1 MVINIQRKEDDKN
14 IGAWFSVSGNISW
27 EELKDIYAKELERY
41 AKTVKIEGFRPGK
54 APLDIVEKRYGEEI
68 KANSIREKI
77 WEALEEETKKKNHWI
92 KIYKIESLVWSQKG
106 DNIEFSLSCEVL
118 PRKKISLDVD
128 LKKPD
133 NFDAKVSDEDIKEEI
148 EILKKRYTTIVDD
161 TEQSELTE
169 NSAGVFDIFAKDIAT
184 ARTYIN
190 QKDVFVDLTSAYE
203 WFKKLVVGMKV
214 GETREGIAYV
224 DRGDKKFRITLKSIK
239 KKVIPSEDD
248 LVKTL
253 GYKSKEEFYEEIK
266 KRIEERKKAELK
278 NILYFTLIYNIS
290 QKSNLPIPQSL
301 IQQKAR
307 QILDDNPN
315 IDKEKLA
322 TSATTLAL
330 EDIVLYNLIED
341 MQLKLSE
348 EEIRQNLKEISTQY
362 RLTEEE
368 VNRLFESKRE
378 ELEDSFLLKKARE
391 KLMEIVESKMA
402 ELMNK

>member
-1 MVINIQRKEDDKN
+1 MVINIQRKEEDKD
-14 IGAWFSVSGNISW
+14 IGAWFSVSGTISLD
-27 EELKDIYAKELERY
+27 ELKDVYARELERY
-41 AKTVKIEGFRPGK
+41 SKSVKIEGFRPGK
-54 APLDIVEKRYGEEI
+54 APLDIVERRYGEEI
-68 KANSIREKI
+68 KANSIKEKI
-77 WEALEEETKKKNHWI
+77 WGALEEETKKKNHWI

-133 NFDAKVSDEDIKEEI
+133 NFDTKVSDEDIKEEI
-148 EILKKRYTTIVDD
+148 EILKKRYTTVVDD

-169 NSAGVFDIFAKDIAT
+169 NSSGVFDIFAKDIAT

-190 QKDVFVDLTSAYE
+190 QKDVFVDLTSAYD

-253 GYKSKEEFYEEIK
+253 GHKSKEEFYEEIK
-266 KRIEERKKAELK
+266 KRIEERKKSELK
-278 NILYFTLIYNIS
+278 NILYFTLIFNIS
-290 QKSNLPIPQSL
+290 QKSDFPIPRSL
-301 IQQKAR
+301 LQQKAR
-307 QILDDNPN
+307 QILDDDPD
-315 IDKEKLA
+315 IDKERLA

-348 EEIRQNLKEISTQY
+348 EEIRQNLKEISNQY
-362 RLTEEE
+362 RLTEAEA
-368 VNRLFESKRE
+368 NRLFESKRE

-391 KLMEIVESKMA
+391 KLMQIVESKM
-402 ELMNK
+402 EKLIK

>member
-1 MVINIQRKEDDKN
+1 MVINIQRKEEDKD
-14 IGAWFSVSGNISW
+14 IGAWFSVSGTISLD
-27 EELKDIYAKELERY
+27 ELKDVYARELERY
-41 AKTVKIEGFRPGK
+41 SKSVKIEGFRPGK
-54 APLDIVEKRYGEEI
+54 APLDIVERRYGEEI
-68 KANSIREKI
+68 KANSIKEKI

-133 NFDAKVSDEDIKEEI
+133 NFDTKVSDDDIKEEI
-148 EILKKRYTTIVDD
+148 EILKKRYTTVVDE

-169 NSAGVFDIFAKDIAT
+169 NSSGVFDIFAKDIAT

-266 KRIEERKKAELK
+266 KRVEERKKAELK
-278 NILYFTLIYNIS
+278 NILYFTLIFNIS
-290 QKSNLPIPQSL
+290 QKSDFPIPRSL
-301 IQQKAR
+301 LQQKAR
-307 QILDDNPN
+307 QILDDDPD
-315 IDKEKLA
+315 IDKERLA

-362 RLTEEE
+362 RLTEAEA
-368 VNRLFESKRE
+368 NRLFESKRE

-391 KLMEIVESKMA
+391 KLMEIVESKM
-402 ELMNK
+402 EKLIK

>member
-1 MVINIQRKEDDKN
+1 MVINIQRKEEDKD
-14 IGAWFSVSGNISW
+14 IGAWFSVSGTISLD
-27 EELKDIYAKELERY
+27 ELKDVYARELERY
-41 AKTVKIEGFRPGK
+41 SKSVKIEGFRPGK
-54 APLDIVEKRYGEEI
+54 APLDIVERRYGEEI
-68 KANSIREKI
+68 KANSIKEKI
-77 WEALEEETKKKNHWI
+77 WEALEEETKKKNYWI

-133 NFDAKVSDEDIKEEI
+133 NFDTKVSDEDIKEEI
-148 EILKKRYTTIVDD
+148 EILKKRYTTVVDG

-169 NSAGVFDIFAKDIAT
+169 NSSGVFDIFAKDIAT

-190 QKDVFVDLTSAYE
+190 QKDVFVDLTSAYD
-203 WFKKLVVGMKV
+203 WFKKLVLGMKV

-253 GYKSKEEFYEEIK
+253 GHKSKEEFYEEIK
-266 KRIEERKKAELK
+266 KRIEERKKSELK
-278 NILYFTLIYNIS
+278 NILYFTLIFNIS
-290 QKSNLPIPQSL
+290 QKSDFPIPRSL
-301 IQQKAR
+301 LQQKAR
-307 QILDDNPN
+307 QILDDDPD
-315 IDKEKLA
+315 IDKERLA

-348 EEIRQNLKEISTQY
+348 EEIRQNLKEISNQY
-362 RLTEEE
+362 RLTEAEA
-368 VNRLFESKRE
+368 NRLFESKRE

-391 KLMEIVESKMA
+391 KLMQIVESKM
-402 ELMNK
+402 EKLIK

>member
-1 MVINIQRKEDDKN
+1 MVINIQRKEEDKD
-14 IGAWFSVSGNISW
+14 IGAWFSVSGTISLD
-27 EELKDIYAKELERY
+27 ELKDVYARELERY
-41 AKTVKIEGFRPGK
+41 SKSVKIEGFRPGK
-54 APLDIVEKRYGEEI
+54 APLDIVERRYGEEI
-68 KANSIREKI
+68 KANSIKEKI
-77 WEALEEETKKKNHWI
+77 WEALEEETKKKNYWI

-133 NFDAKVSDEDIKEEI
+133 NFDTKVSDDDIKEEI
-148 EILKKRYTTIVDD
+148 EILKKRYTTVVDE

-169 NSAGVFDIFAKDIAT
+169 NSSGVFDIFAKDIAT

-190 QKDVFVDLTSAYE
+190 QKDVFVDLTSAYD

-239 KKVIPSEDD
+239 REVIPSEDD

-278 NILYFTLIYNIS
+278 NILYFTLIFNIS
-290 QKSNLPIPQSL
+290 QKSNLPIPRSL
-301 IQQKAR
+301 LQQKAR
-307 QILDDNPN
+307 QILDDNPD

-348 EEIRQNLKEISTQY
+348 EEIRQNLKEISAQY
-362 RLTEEE
+362 RLTEAEA
-368 VNRLFESKRE
+368 NRLFESKRE

-391 KLMEIVESKMA
+391 KLMEIVESKM
-402 ELMNK
+402 EKLIK

>member
-14 IGAWFSVSGNISW
+14 IGAWFSVSGTISLD
-27 EELKDIYAKELERY
+27 ELKDIYAKELERY
-41 AKTVKIEGFRPGK
+41 SKTVKIEGFRPGK

-68 KANSIREKI
+68 KANSIKEKI

-133 NFDAKVSDEDIKEEI
+133 NFDTKASDEDIKEEI
-148 EILKKRYTTIVDD
+148 EILKKRYTTVVDD
-161 TEQSELTE
+161 TEQPELTE
-169 NSAGVFDIFAKDIAT
+169 NSSGVFDIFAKDIAT

-190 QKDVFVDLTSAYE
+190 QKDVFVDLTSAYD

-239 KKVIPSEDD
+239 REVIPSEED

-278 NILYFTLIYNIS
+278 NILYFTLIFNIS
-290 QKSNLPIPQSL
+290 QKSDFPIPRSL
-301 IQQKAR
+301 LQQKAR
-307 QILDDNPN
+307 QILDDNPD

-348 EEIRQNLKEISTQY
+348 EEIRQNLKEISNQY

-368 VNRLFESKRE
+368 ANRLFESKRE

-391 KLMEIVESKMA
+391 KLMEIVESKM
-402 ELMNK
+402 EKLIK

>member
-14 IGAWFSVSGNISW
+14 IGTWFSVSGTISLD
-27 EELKDIYAKELERY
+27 ELKDIYAKELERY
-41 AKTVKIEGFRPGK
+41 AKTVKVEGFRPGK

-161 TEQSELTE
+161 PEQSELTE

-214 GETREGIAYV
+214 GETREGIVYV

-307 QILDDNPN
+307 QILDNNPN

-348 EEIRQNLKEISTQY
+348 EEIRQNLKEISAQY

-368 VNRLFESKRE
+368 ANRLFESKRE

-402 ELMNK
+402 ELMK

>member
-1 MVINIQRKEDDKN
+1 MVINIQRKEEDKD
-14 IGAWFSVSGNISW
+14 IGAWFSVSGTISLD
-27 EELKDIYAKELERY
+27 ELKDIYARELERY
-41 AKTVKIEGFRPGK
+41 SKSVKIEGFRPGK
-54 APLDIVEKRYGEEI
+54 APLDIVERRYGEEI
-68 KANSIREKI
+68 KANSIKEKI

-133 NFDAKVSDEDIKEEI
+133 NFDTKVSDDDIKEEI
-148 EILKKRYTTIVDD
+148 EILKKRYTTVVDE

-169 NSAGVFDIFAKDIAT
+169 NSSGVFDIFAKDIAT

-190 QKDVFVDLTSAYE
+190 QKDVFVDLTSAYD

-239 KKVIPSEDD
+239 KKVVPSEDD

-278 NILYFTLIYNIS
+278 NILYFTLIFNIS
-290 QKSNLPIPQSL
+290 QKSDFPIPRSL
-301 IQQKAR
+301 LQQKAR

-362 RLTEEE
+362 RLTEAEA
-368 VNRLFESKRE
+368 NRLFESKRE

-391 KLMEIVESKMA
+391 KLMEIVESKM
-402 ELMNK
+402 EKLIK

>member
-1 MVINIQRKEDDKN
+1 MVINIQRKEEDKD
-14 IGAWFSVSGNISW
+14 IGAWFSVSGTISLD
-27 EELKDIYAKELERY
+27 ELKDIYAKELERY
-41 AKTVKIEGFRPGK
+41 SKTVKIEGFRPGK

-68 KANSIREKI
+68 KANSIKEKI

-133 NFDAKVSDEDIKEEI
+133 NFDTKVSDEDIKEEI
-148 EILKKRYTTIVDD
+148 EILKKRYTTVVDD

-169 NSAGVFDIFAKDIAT
+169 NSSGIFDIFAKDIAT

-214 GETREGIAYV
+214 GETIEGIAYV

-278 NILYFTLIYNIS
+278 NILYFTLIFNIS
-290 QKSNLPIPQSL
+290 RRSDFPIPRSL
-301 IQQKAR
+301 LQQKAR
-307 QILDDNPN
+307 QILDDDPD
-315 IDKEKLA
+315 IDKERLA

-348 EEIRQNLKEISTQY
+348 EEIRQNLKEISNQY

-368 VNRLFESKRE
+368 ANRLFESKRE

-391 KLMEIVESKMA
+391 KLMQIVESKMA
-402 ELMNK
+402 ELIK

>member
-1 MVINIQRKEDDKN
+1 MVINIQRKEEDKD
-14 IGAWFSVSGNISW
+14 IGAWFSVSGTISLD
-27 EELKDIYAKELERY
+27 ELKDVYAREIERY
-41 AKTVKIEGFRPGK
+41 SKSVKIEGFRPGK
-54 APLDIVEKRYGEEI
+54 APLDIVERRYGEEI
-68 KANSIREKI
+68 KANSIKEKI
-77 WEALEEETKKKNHWI
+77 WEALEEETKKKNYWI

-133 NFDAKVSDEDIKEEI
+133 NFDTKVSDDDIKEEI
-148 EILKKRYTTIVDD
+148 EILKKRYTTVVDE

-169 NSAGVFDIFAKDIAT
+169 NSSGVFDIFAKDIAT
-184 ARTYIN
+184 ARNYIN
-190 QKDVFVDLTSAYE
+190 QKDVFVDLTSAYD

-239 KKVIPSEDD
+239 KKVVPSEED
-248 LVKTL
+248 LIKTL

-278 NILYFTLIYNIS
+278 NILYFTLIFNIS
-290 QKSNLPIPQSL
+290 QKSDFPIPRSL
-301 IQQKAR
+301 LQQKAR
-307 QILDDNPN
+307 QILDDNPD

-362 RLTEEE
+362 RLTEAEA
-368 VNRLFESKRE
+368 NRLFESKRE

-402 ELMNK
+402 ELIK

>member
-1 MVINIQRKEDDKN
+1 MVINIQRKEEDKD
-14 IGAWFSVSGNISW
+14 IGAWFSVSGTISLD
-27 EELKDIYAKELERY
+27 ELKDVYARELERY
-41 AKTVKIEGFRPGK
+41 SKSVKIEGFRPGK
-54 APLDIVEKRYGEEI
+54 APLDIVERRYGEEI
-68 KANSIREKI
+68 KANSIKEKI
-77 WEALEEETKKKNHWI
+77 LEALEEETKKKNHWI

-133 NFDAKVSDEDIKEEI
+133 NFDTKVSDDDIKEEI
-148 EILKKRYTTIVDD
+148 EILKKRYTTVVDE

-169 NSAGVFDIFAKDIAT
+169 NSSGVFDIFAKDIAT

-190 QKDVFVDLTSAYE
+190 QKDVFVDLTSAYD

-239 KKVIPSEDD
+239 REVIPSEDD

-266 KRIEERKKAELK
+266 KRVEERKKAELK
-278 NILYFTLIYNIS
+278 NILYFTLIFNIS
-290 QKSNLPIPQSL
+290 QKSNLPIPRSL
-301 IQQKAR
+301 LQQKAR
-307 QILDDNPN
+307 QILDDDPD
-315 IDKEKLA
+315 IDKERLA

-341 MQLKLSE
+341 MQLKLSD
-348 EEIRQNLKEISTQY
+348 EEIRQNLKEISNQY

-368 VNRLFESKRE
+368 ANRLFESKRE

-391 KLMEIVESKMA
+391 KLMQIVESKM
-402 ELMNK
+402 EKLIK

>member
-278 NILYFTLIYNIS
+278 NILYFTLIFNIS

-301 IQQKAR
+301 FQQKAR

>member
-1 MVINIQRKEDDKN
+1 MVINIQRKEEDKD
-14 IGAWFSVSGNISW
+14 IGAWFSVSGTISLD
-27 EELKDIYAKELERY
+27 ELKDVYARELERY
-41 AKTVKIEGFRPGK
+41 SKSVKIEGFRPGK
-54 APLDIVEKRYGEEI
+54 APLDIVERRYGEEI
-68 KANSIREKI
+68 KANSIKEKI

-133 NFDAKVSDEDIKEEI
+133 NFDAKVSDDDIKEEI
-148 EILKKRYTTIVDD
+148 EILKKRYTTVVDE

-169 NSAGVFDIFAKDIAT
+169 NSSGVFDIFAKDIAT

-190 QKDVFVDLTSAYE
+190 QKDVFVDLTSAYD

-239 KKVIPSEDD
+239 KKVVPSEED

-278 NILYFTLIYNIS
+278 NILYFTLIFNIS
-290 QKSNLPIPQSL
+290 QKSNLPIPRSL
-301 IQQKAR
+301 LQQKAR
-307 QILDDNPN
+307 QILDDNPD

-362 RLTEEE
+362 RLTEAEA
-368 VNRLFESKRE
+368 NRLFESKRE

-391 KLMEIVESKMA
+391 KLMEIVESKM
-402 ELMNK
+402 EKLIK

>member
-1 MVINIQRKEDDKN
+1 MVINIQRKEEDKD
-14 IGAWFSVSGNISW
+14 IGAWFSVSGTISLD
-27 EELKDIYAKELERY
+27 ELKDIYARELERY
-41 AKTVKIEGFRPGK
+41 SKSVKIEGFRPGK
-54 APLDIVEKRYGEEI
+54 APLDIVERRYGEEI
-68 KANSIREKI
+68 KANSIKEKI

-133 NFDAKVSDEDIKEEI
+133 NFDTKVSDDDIKEEI
-148 EILKKRYTTIVDD
+148 EILKKRYTTVVDE

-169 NSAGVFDIFAKDIAT
+169 NSSGVFDIFAKDIAT

-190 QKDVFVDLTSAYE
+190 QKDVFVDLTSAYD

-239 KKVIPSEDD
+239 REVIPSEDD

-253 GYKSKEEFYEEIK
+253 GYKSKEEFYEEIR
-266 KRIEERKKAELK
+266 KRVEERKKAELK
-278 NILYFTLIYNIS
+278 NILYFTLIFNIS
-290 QKSNLPIPQSL
+290 QKSDFPIPRSL
-301 IQQKAR
+301 LQQKAR
-307 QILDDNPN
+307 QILDDNPD

-362 RLTEEE
+362 RLTEAEA
-368 VNRLFESKRE
+368 NRLFESKRE

-391 KLMEIVESKMA
+391 KLMEIVESKM
-402 ELMNK
+402 EKLIK

>member
-1 MVINIQRKEDDKN
+1 MVINIQRKEEDKD
-14 IGAWFSVSGNISW
+14 IGAWFSVSGTISW
-27 EELKDIYAKELERY
+27 EEIKDIYAKELERY
-41 AKTVKIEGFRPGK
+41 SKTVKIEGFRPGK

-68 KANSIREKI
+68 KANSIKEKI

-133 NFDAKVSDEDIKEEI
+133 NFDTKVSDEDIKEEI
-148 EILKKRYTTIVDD
+148 EILKKRYTTVVDD

-169 NSAGVFDIFAKDIAT
+169 NSSGIFDIFAKDIAT

-266 KRIEERKKAELK
+266 KRVEERKKAELK
-278 NILYFTLIYNIS
+278 NILYFTLIFNIS
-290 QKSNLPIPQSL
+290 QKSDFPIPRSL
-301 IQQKAR
+301 LQQKAR
-307 QILDDNPN
+307 QILDDDPD
-315 IDKEKLA
+315 IDKERLA

-391 KLMEIVESKMA
+391 KLMEIVENKMA
-402 ELMNK
+402 ELIK

>member
-1 MVINIQRKEDDKN
+1 V
-14 IGAWFSVSGNISW
+14 
-27 EELKDIYAKELERY
+27 ER
-41 AKTVKIEGFRPGK
+41 
-54 APLDIVEKRYGEEI
+54 RYGEEI
-68 KANSIREKI
+68 KANSIKEKI

-133 NFDAKVSDEDIKEEI
+133 NFDTKVSDEDIKEEI
-148 EILKKRYTTIVDD
+148 EILKKRYTTVVDD

-169 NSAGVFDIFAKDIAT
+169 NSSGVFDIFAKDIAT

-190 QKDVFVDLTSAYE
+190 QKDVFVDLTSAYD

-239 KKVIPSEDD
+239 KEVIPSEDD

-253 GYKSKEEFYEEIK
+253 GHKSKEEFYEEIK
-266 KRIEERKKAELK
+266 KRIEERKKSELK
-278 NILYFTLIYNIS
+278 NILYFTLIFNIS
-290 QKSNLPIPQSL
+290 QKSDFPIPRSL
-301 IQQKAR
+301 LQQKAR
-307 QILDDNPN
+307 QILDDNPD

-362 RLTEEE
+362 RLTEAEA
-368 VNRLFESKRE
+368 NRLFESKRE

-391 KLMEIVESKMA
+391 KLMEIVESKM
-402 ELMNK
+402 EKLIK

>member
-1 MVINIQRKEDDKN
+1 MVINIQRKEEDKG
-14 IGAWFSVSGNISW
+14 IGAWFSVSGTISLD
-27 EELKDIYAKELERY
+27 ELKDVYARELERY
-41 AKTVKIEGFRPGK
+41 SKSVKIEGFRPGK
-54 APLDIVEKRYGEEI
+54 APLDIVERRYGEEI
-68 KANSIREKI
+68 KANSIKEKI

-133 NFDAKVSDEDIKEEI
+133 NFDTKVSDEDIKEEI
-148 EILKKRYTTIVDD
+148 EILKKRYTTVVDD

-169 NSAGVFDIFAKDIAT
+169 NSSGIFDIFAKDIAT

-253 GYKSKEEFYEEIK
+253 GHKSKEEFYEEIK
-266 KRIEERKKAELK
+266 KRVEERKKAELK
-278 NILYFTLIYNIS
+278 NILYFTLIFNIS
-290 QKSNLPIPQSL
+290 QKSDFPIPRSL
-301 IQQKAR
+301 LQQKAR
-307 QILDDNPN
+307 QILDDDPD
-315 IDKEKLA
+315 IDKERLA

-362 RLTEEE
+362 RLTEAEA
-368 VNRLFESKRE
+368 NRLFESKRE

-391 KLMEIVESKMA
+391 KLMEIVESKM
-402 ELMNK
+402 EKLIK

>member
-14 IGAWFSVSGNISW
+14 IGTWFSVSGTISLD
-27 EELKDIYAKELERY
+27 ELKDIYAKELERY
-41 AKTVKIEGFRPGK
+41 AKTVKVEGFRPGK

-161 TEQSELTE
+161 PEQSELTE

-214 GETREGIAYV
+214 GETREGIVYV

-348 EEIRQNLKEISTQY
+348 EEIRQNLKEISAQY

-368 VNRLFESKRE
+368 ANRLFESKRE

-402 ELMNK
+402 ELMK

>member
-14 IGAWFSVSGNISW
+14 IGAWFSVSGTISW
-27 EELKDIYAKELERY
+27 DELKDIYAKELERY

-54 APLDIVEKRYGEEI
+54 VPLDIVEKRYGEEI

-161 TEQSELTE
+161 PEQSELTE
-169 NSAGVFDIFAKDIAT
+169 NSSGVFDIFAKDIAT

-278 NILYFTLIYNIS
+278 NILYFTLIFNIS
-290 QKSNLPIPQSL
+290 QKNNLPIPQSL
-301 IQQKAR
+301 FQQKAR

-368 VNRLFESKRE
+368 VNRLFESKKE

-402 ELMNK
+402 ELIK

>member
-14 IGAWFSVSGNISW
+14 IGTWFSVSGTISLD
-27 EELKDIYAKELERY
+27 ELKDIYAKELERY
-41 AKTVKIEGFRPGK
+41 AKTVKVEGFRPGK

-161 TEQSELTE
+161 PEQSELTE

-214 GETREGIAYV
+214 GETREGIVYV

-278 NILYFTLIYNIS
+278 IILYFTLIYNIS

-307 QILDDNPN
+307 QILDNNPN

-348 EEIRQNLKEISTQY
+348 EEIRQNLKEISAQY

-368 VNRLFESKRE
+368 ANRLFESKRE

-402 ELMNK
+402 ELMK

>member
-1 MVINIQRKEDDKN
+1 MVINIQRKEEDKD
-14 IGAWFSVSGNISW
+14 IGAWFSVSGTISLD
-27 EELKDIYAKELERY
+27 ELKDIYARELERY
-41 AKTVKIEGFRPGK
+41 SKSVKIEGFRPGK
-54 APLDIVEKRYGEEI
+54 APLDIVERRYGEEI
-68 KANSIREKI
+68 KANSIKEKI

-133 NFDAKVSDEDIKEEI
+133 NFDTKVSDEDIKEEI
-148 EILKKRYTTIVDD
+148 EILKKRYTTVVDD

-169 NSAGVFDIFAKDIAT
+169 NSSGVFDIFAKDIAT

-190 QKDVFVDLTSAYE
+190 QKDVFVDLTSAYD

-239 KKVIPSEDD
+239 REVIPSEED

-278 NILYFTLIYNIS
+278 NILYFTLIFSIS
-290 QKSNLPIPQSL
+290 QKSDFPIPKSL
-301 IQQKAR
+301 LQQKAR
-307 QILDDNPN
+307 QILDDDPD

-330 EDIVLYNLIED
+330 EDIILYNLIED

-348 EEIRQNLKEISTQY
+348 EEILQNLKEISNQY
-362 RLTEEE
+362 RLTEAEA
-368 VNRLFESKRE
+368 NRLFESKRE

-391 KLMEIVESKMA
+391 KLMEIVESKM
-402 ELMNK
+402 EKLIK

>member
-1 MVINIQRKEDDKN
+1 MVINIQRKEEDKD
-14 IGAWFSVSGNISW
+14 IGVWFSVSGTISLD
-27 EELKDIYAKELERY
+27 ELKDVYARELERY
-41 AKTVKIEGFRPGK
+41 SKSVKIEGFRPGK
-54 APLDIVEKRYGEEI
+54 APLDIVERRYGEEI
-68 KANSIREKI
+68 KANSIKEKI
-77 WEALEEETKKKNHWI
+77 WEALEEETKKKNYWI

-133 NFDAKVSDEDIKEEI
+133 NFDTKVSDDDIKEEI
-148 EILKKRYTTIVDD
+148 EILKKRYTTVVDE

-169 NSAGVFDIFAKDIAT
+169 NSSGVFDIFAKDIAT

-190 QKDVFVDLTSAYE
+190 QKDVFVDLTSAYD

-239 KKVIPSEDD
+239 KKVVPSEDD

-278 NILYFTLIYNIS
+278 NILYFTLIFNIS

-301 IQQKAR
+301 LQQKAR

-330 EDIVLYNLIED
+330 EDIVLYNLIEG

-362 RLTEEE
+362 RLTEAEA
-368 VNRLFESKRE
+368 NRLFESKRE

-391 KLMEIVESKMA
+391 KLMEIVESKM
-402 ELMNK
+402 EKLIK

>member
-1 MVINIQRKEDDKN
+1 MVINIQRKEEDKD
-14 IGAWFSVSGNISW
+14 IGAWFSVSGTISLD
-27 EELKDIYAKELERY
+27 ELKDIYARELERY
-41 AKTVKIEGFRPGK
+41 SKSVKIEGFRPGK
-54 APLDIVEKRYGEEI
+54 APLDIVERRYGEEI
-68 KANSIREKI
+68 KANSIKEKI

-133 NFDAKVSDEDIKEEI
+133 NFDTKVSDDDIKEEI
-148 EILKKRYTTIVDD
+148 EILKKRYTTVVDE

-169 NSAGVFDIFAKDIAT
+169 NSSGVFDIFAKDIAT

-190 QKDVFVDLTSAYE
+190 QKDVFVDLTSAYD

-239 KKVIPSEDD
+239 KKVVPSEDD

-253 GYKSKEEFYEEIK
+253 GHKSKEEFYEEIK

-278 NILYFTLIYNIS
+278 NILYFTLIFNIS
-290 QKSNLPIPQSL
+290 QKSDFPIPRSL
-301 IQQKAR
+301 LQQKAR

-362 RLTEEE
+362 RLTEAEA
-368 VNRLFESKRE
+368 NRLFESKRE

-391 KLMEIVESKMA
+391 KLMEIVESKM
-402 ELMNK
+402 EKLIK

>member
-1 MVINIQRKEDDKN
+1 MVINIQRKEEDKD
-14 IGAWFSVSGNISW
+14 IGAWFSVSGTISLD
-27 EELKDIYAKELERY
+27 ELKDIYARELERY
-41 AKTVKIEGFRPGK
+41 SKSVKIEGFRPGK
-54 APLDIVEKRYGEEI
+54 APLDIVERRYGEEI
-68 KANSIREKI
+68 KANSIKEKI

-133 NFDAKVSDEDIKEEI
+133 NFDTKVSDDDIKEEI
-148 EILKKRYTTIVDD
+148 EILKKRYTTVVDE

-169 NSAGVFDIFAKDIAT
+169 NSSGVFDIFAKDIAT

-190 QKDVFVDLTSAYE
+190 QKDVFVDLTSAYD

-239 KKVIPSEDD
+239 REVIPSEDD

-278 NILYFTLIYNIS
+278 NILYFTLIFNIS
-290 QKSNLPIPQSL
+290 QKSDFPIPRSL
-301 IQQKAR
+301 LQQKAR

-362 RLTEEE
+362 RLTEAE

-391 KLMEIVESKMA
+391 KLMEIVESKM
-402 ELMNK
+402 EKLIK

>member
-1 MVINIQRKEDDKN
+1 MVINIQRKEEDKD
-14 IGAWFSVSGNISW
+14 IGAWFSVSGTISLD
-27 EELKDIYAKELERY
+27 ELKDIYARELERY
-41 AKTVKIEGFRPGK
+41 SKSVKIEGFRPGK
-54 APLDIVEKRYGEEI
+54 APLDIVERRYGEEI
-68 KANSIREKI
+68 KANSIKEKI

-133 NFDAKVSDEDIKEEI
+133 NFDTKVSDDDIKEEI
-148 EILKKRYTTIVDD
+148 EILKKRYTTVVDE

-169 NSAGVFDIFAKDIAT
+169 NSSGVFDIFAKDIAT

-190 QKDVFVDLTSAYE
+190 QKDVFVDLTSAYD

-239 KKVIPSEDD
+239 KKVVPSEDD

-266 KRIEERKKAELK
+266 KRVEERKKAELK
-278 NILYFTLIYNIS
+278 NILYFTLIFNIS
-290 QKSNLPIPQSL
+290 QKSDFPIPRSL
-301 IQQKAR
+301 LQQKAR

-362 RLTEEE
+362 RLTEAEA
-368 VNRLFESKRE
+368 NRLFESKRE

-391 KLMEIVESKMA
+391 KLMEIVESKM
-402 ELMNK
+402 EKLIK

>member
-1 MVINIQRKEDDKN
+1 MVINIQRKEDDKD
-14 IGAWFSVSGNISW
+14 IGAWFSVSGTISLD
-27 EELKDIYAKELERY
+27 ELKDVYARELERY
-41 AKTVKIEGFRPGK
+41 SKSVKIEGFRPGK

-68 KANSIREKI
+68 KANSIKEKI

-133 NFDAKVSDEDIKEEI
+133 NFDTKVSDEDIKEEI
-148 EILKKRYTTIVDD
+148 EILKKRYTTVVDD

-169 NSAGVFDIFAKDIAT
+169 NSSGIFDIFAKDIAT

-266 KRIEERKKAELK
+266 KRVEERKKAELK
-278 NILYFTLIYNIS
+278 NILYFTLIFNIS
-290 QKSNLPIPQSL
+290 QKSDFPIPRSL
-301 IQQKAR
+301 LQQKAR
-307 QILDDNPN
+307 QILDDDPD
-315 IDKEKLA
+315 IDKERLA

-402 ELMNK
+402 ELMK

>member
-14 IGAWFSVSGNISW
+14 IGAWFSVSGTISW

-133 NFDAKVSDEDIKEEI
+133 NFDIKVSDEDIKEEI
-148 EILKKRYTTIVDD
+148 EILKKRYTTVVDD

-278 NILYFTLIYNIS
+278 NILYFTLIFNIS
-290 QKSNLPIPQSL
+290 QKSDLPIPQSL

>member
-1 MVINIQRKEDDKN
+1 MVINIQRKEEDKD
-14 IGAWFSVSGNISW
+14 IGAWFSVSGTISLD
-27 EELKDIYAKELERY
+27 ELKDIYARELERY
-41 AKTVKIEGFRPGK
+41 SKSVKIEGFRLGK
-54 APLDIVEKRYGEEI
+54 APLDIVERRYGEEI
-68 KANSIREKI
+68 KANSIKEKI

-133 NFDAKVSDEDIKEEI
+133 NFDAKVSDDDIKEEI
-148 EILKKRYTTIVDD
+148 EILKKRYTTVVDE

-169 NSAGVFDIFAKDIAT
+169 NSSGVFDIFAKDIAT

-253 GYKSKEEFYEEIK
+253 GHKSKEEFYEEIK

-278 NILYFTLIYNIS
+278 NILYFTLIFNIS
-290 QKSNLPIPQSL
+290 QKSDFPIPRSL
-301 IQQKAR
+301 LQQKAR
-307 QILDDNPN
+307 QILDDDPD

-348 EEIRQNLKEISTQY
+348 EEIRQNLKEISNQY
-362 RLTEEE
+362 RLTEAEA
-368 VNRLFESKRE
+368 NRLFESKRE

-391 KLMEIVESKMA
+391 KLMEIVESKM
-402 ELMNK
+402 EKLIK

>member
-14 IGAWFSVSGNISW
+14 IGAWFSVSGTISW

-148 EILKKRYTTIVDD
+148 EILKKRYTTVVDD

-278 NILYFTLIYNIS
+278 NILYFTLIFNIS
-290 QKSNLPIPQSL
+290 QKSNLPIPRSL
-301 IQQKAR
+301 LQQKAR
-307 QILDDNPN
+307 QILDDNPD

>member
-1 MVINIQRKEDDKN
+1 MVINIQRKEEDKD
-14 IGAWFSVSGNISW
+14 IGAWFSVSGTISLD
-27 EELKDIYAKELERY
+27 ELKDVYARELERY
-41 AKTVKIEGFRPGK
+41 SKSVKIEGFRPGK
-54 APLDIVEKRYGEEI
+54 APLDIVERRYGEEI
-68 KANSIREKI
+68 KANSIKEKI
-77 WEALEEETKKKNHWI
+77 LEALEEETKKKNHWI

-133 NFDAKVSDEDIKEEI
+133 NFDTKVSDDDIKEEI
-148 EILKKRYTTIVDD
+148 EILKKRYTTVVDE

-169 NSAGVFDIFAKDIAT
+169 NSSGVFDIFAKDIAT

-190 QKDVFVDLTSAYE
+190 QKDVFVDLTSAYD

-239 KKVIPSEDD
+239 REVIPSEDD

-266 KRIEERKKAELK
+266 KRVEERKKAELK
-278 NILYFTLIYNIS
+278 NILYFTLIFNIS
-290 QKSNLPIPQSL
+290 QKSNLPIPRSL
-301 IQQKAR
+301 LQQKAR
-307 QILDDNPN
+307 QILDDNPD

-362 RLTEEE
+362 RLTEAE

-391 KLMEIVESKMA
+391 KLMEIVESKM
-402 ELMNK
+402 EKLIK

>member
-1 MVINIQRKEDDKN
+1 MVINIQRKEEDKD
-14 IGAWFSVSGNISW
+14 IGAWFSVSGTISLD
-27 EELKDIYAKELERY
+27 ELKDVYARELERY
-41 AKTVKIEGFRPGK
+41 SKSVKIEGFRPGK
-54 APLDIVEKRYGEEI
+54 APLDIVERRYGEEI
-68 KANSIREKI
+68 KANSIKEKI

-133 NFDAKVSDEDIKEEI
+133 NFDTKVSDDDIKEEI
-148 EILKKRYTTIVDD
+148 EILKKRYTTVVDE

-169 NSAGVFDIFAKDIAT
+169 NSSGVFDIFAKDIAT

-190 QKDVFVDLTSAYE
+190 QKDVFVDLTSAYD

-239 KKVIPSEDD
+239 KKVVPSEDD

-278 NILYFTLIYNIS
+278 NILYFTLIFNIS

-301 IQQKAR
+301 LQQKAR

-362 RLTEEE
+362 RLTEAEA
-368 VNRLFESKRE
+368 NRLFESKRE

-391 KLMEIVESKMA
+391 KLMEIVESKM
-402 ELMNK
+402 EKLIK

>member
-41 AKTVKIEGFRPGK
+41 AKTVKVEGFRPGK

-169 NSAGVFDIFAKDIAT
+169 NSSGVFDIFAKDIST